1 MLRSSRREW
10 MQGAAGV
17 ALMGMATRAVGAAP
31 SILPAKAEPLP
42 LSAVRLRPSVYATA
56 VETNRRYLYRL
67 SPDRQIASYVCLL
80 LNHSIFNRFEKY
92 MSGKTINS
100 GKSG

>member
-42 LSAVRLRPSVYATA
+42 LSAVGVWPPRDALA
-56 VETNRRYLYRL
+56 VETNQPYLSRSGPARL
-67 SPDRQIASYVCLL
+67 LPHILGT
-80 LNHSIFNRFEKY
+80 
-92 MSGKTINS
+92 SGSLTY
-100 GKSG
+100 GHPWPL